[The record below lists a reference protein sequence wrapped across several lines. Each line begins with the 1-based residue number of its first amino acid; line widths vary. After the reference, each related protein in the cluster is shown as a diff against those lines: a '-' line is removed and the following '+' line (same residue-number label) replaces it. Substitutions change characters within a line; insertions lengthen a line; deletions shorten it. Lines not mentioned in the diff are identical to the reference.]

1 MNEKS
6 TSLVTSNYGLVIFIA
21 RKYAVNYQ
29 DMDDLVQA
37 GSMGLIKAATSY
49 DQSRNIS
56 FATYAVICIQNEVW
70 QELKRK
76 NKYQDDIPLD
86 APIRNQKDDSRVH
99 VADTISDERQ
109 DFEKKGEITEYLERV
124 LQHIMNTLS
133 SRERYVLL
141 CRAGGVTQDELA
153 EKFKVSQSFT
163 SRIEKKAIKKLKKL
177 INFDKEVT
185 GPYHVSIKDSMVEIT
200 CTGTEE
206 QMNEVMRKIDFR
218 EAVPKFTINYDG
230 EKLKI
235 KVPGDPE
242 SMPFVAKILN
252 VIEN

>member
-1 MNEKS
+1 MNERV
-6 TSLVTSNYGLVIFIA
+6 TSLVTSNYGLVIFTA

-37 GSMGLIKAATSY
+37 GSVGLIKAATTY

-56 FATYAVICIQNEVW
+56 FATYAVTCIQNEVW

-86 APIRNQKDDSRVH
+86 SPIRKQDDTRVH
-99 VADTISDERQ
+99 VEDTIADERQ
-109 DFEKKGEITEYLERV
+109 DFEKKGEIVEYLEMV
-124 LQHIMNTLS
+124 LRHIMNTLN

-141 CRAGGVTQDELA
+141 CRAGGITQDELA
-153 EKFKVSQSFT
+153 EELQVSQSFT
-163 SRIEKKAIKKLKKL
+163 SRIEKNSIKKLKRFV
-177 INFDKEVT
+177 NFNKEVT
-185 GPYHVSIKDSMVEIT
+185 GPYHVVVKDSMVEIT

-218 EAVPKFTINYDG
+218 ETVPKFTINYDG
-230 EKLKI
+230 EKLKL

>member
-86 APIRNQKDDSRVH
+86 APIRNQKDDTRVH
-99 VADTISDERQ
+99 VADTIADERQ
-109 DFEKKGEITEYLERV
+109 DFEKKGELTEYLETV
-124 LQHIMNTLS
+124 LRHVMNTLS

-141 CRAGGVTQDELA
+141 CRAGGITQDELA
-153 EKFKVSQSFT
+153 EQLQVSQSFT
-163 SRIEKKAIKKLKKL
+163 SRIEKKSIKKLKRFV
-177 INFDKEVT
+177 NFKEVT
-185 GPYHVSIKDSMVEIT
+185 GPYHVFVKESMIEIIFN
-200 CTGTEE
+200 GTEE

-218 EAVPKFTINYDG
+218 ESVPKFTINYDG
-230 EKLKI
+230 GKLKI

-242 SMPFVAKILN
+242 SMPFVAKLLN
-252 VIEN
+252 IIEN